1 MDDFNWDDLR
11 FVLAVARHGSVA
23 AAARILKVTHGTVL
37 RRLQKTELTL
47 GTRIFDR
54 LAAGYKGAEGGKLLI
69 AAAETIEATVN
80 ETRRR
85 LSGQRAE
92 VDGKIR
98 FTTTDAL
105 MECMVSPILASF
117 RAKYP
122 AITVEV
128 MISNSQ
134 LDLQKH
140 AADIALRPS
149 VAPPDK
155 LVGKRL
161 GPLVFGLY
169 ATPGYLAQADV
180 ASVAG
185 LYWLLPDGALENSSV
200 SSWLQRA
207 LPNQPAALRA
217 NSFIV
222 LRQLAE
228 AGLGVAPLP
237 VMLVRPGSPLR
248 CVSMVP
254 KSGNSELWLLT
265 HADLRYA
272 TRIKLFIEHM
282 AEHVRQQRDLYGNG
296 GQYAIWPE
304 TMLQAPSSTA

>member
-47 GTRIFDR
+47 DTRIFDR
-54 LAAGYKGAEGGKLLI
+54 LAAGYKAAEGGKILI
-69 AAAETIEATVN
+69 AAAETIEVAIN

-92 VDGKIR
+92 VEGKIR
-98 FTTTDAL
+98 FTTTETL
-105 MECMVSPILASF
+105 MDSMMLPILASF

-122 AITVEV
+122 AITVEL
-128 MISNSQ
+128 MISNGN

-140 AADIALRPS
+140 EADIALRPS
-149 VAPPDK
+149 TAPPDK

-161 GPLVFGLY
+161 GPVAFGLY
-169 ATPGYLAQADV
+169 ATPGYLAQSQA

-185 LYWLLPDGALENSSV
+185 LDWLLPDGVLENSSIAH
-200 SSWLQRA
+200 WLQQA

-217 NSFIV
+217 DSFIA

-237 VMLVRPGSPLR
+237 VMLVRPGSPLC
-248 CVSMVP
+248 CVSLVP
-254 KSGNSELWLLT
+254 AASNCELWLLT

-272 TRIKLFIEHM
+272 ARIKLFIEHM
-282 AEHVRQQRDLYGNG
+282 TENVRQQRDLYGNG
-296 GQYAIWPE
+296 GQHAIWPE
-304 TMLQAPSSTA
+304 TMLQVPCSQV